1 MLSYLDPII
10 FPDDCEVLELSD
22 NRYIYPIYKNGSS
35 SLHQMNLRR
44 VNSFDNIAVIDVLIR
59 EPKQRFLSGVSTYL
73 NNLDDSLDKDTAL
86 YFVKNYLF
94 LNRHFCPQFYWLVNL
109 RRFTKSKI
117 RLLPFESIKKIT
129 NINQNKSPENYTDLD
144 KYFGDKVE
152 FYLQLD
158 KVLYYDLINQ
168 TVSFEQILDSIQ
180 SDYFELHKEIIQRSR
195 ELCNVLG

>member
-117 RLLPFESIKKIT
+117 RLLPFESINNIT

-168 TVSFEQILDSIQ
+168 TVSFEQILDSIE
-180 SDYFELHKEIIQRSR
+180 SDYFELHKEVIQRSR

>member
-10 FPDDCEVLELSD
+10 FPDDCEVLELPN

-35 SLHQMNLRR
+35 SLHQMNLPR

-117 RLLPFESIKKIT
+117 RLLPFESINNIT

-168 TVSFEQILDSIQ
+168 TVSFEQILDSIE
-180 SDYFELHKEIIQRSR
+180 SDYFELHKEVIQRSR

>member
-117 RLLPFESIKKIT
+117 CSKL
-129 NINQNKSPENYTDLD
+129 
-144 KYFGDKVE
+144 
-152 FYLQLD
+152 
-158 KVLYYDLINQ
+158 
-168 TVSFEQILDSIQ
+168 TVWFM
-180 SDYFELHKEIIQRSR
+180 RS
-195 ELCNVLG
+195 

>member
-10 FPDDCEVLELSD
+10 FPDDCEVLELPN

-117 RLLPFESIKKIT
+117 RLLPFESINNIT